1 MTTTPASR
9 STRRPRAR
17 QVVQAVVGLGLA
29 VALLGWGLPYFAG
42 TSWPDILQAMGQVGA
57 VRATWLFAIMVAG
70 LWLYTFTLT
79 GSLPGLSHHRAL
91 MVNVSGSAVGNLL
104 PGGGAA
110 GVAVTYAMCRS
121 WGFSRRDISTSII
134 VSGVWNVMGR
144 VALPVLG
151 VLVLVAAGSPLPRA
165 VSQGGVA
172 GAVAALLLLAVFI
185 AIIASERAATRI
197 GHLTS
202 RLLRPISSRLPRRPT
217 MTIDELIHD
226 LRARITAVVGSG
238 WLSMTVGIVGFFG
251 VYYLLFW
258 RCLASVGVSMP
269 FAELFAAYA
278 VGRLLTAVG
287 ITPGGVGVTETGTAA
302 VLIAWGADPAAAA
315 AGVVLFSIYTHLL
328 EVPLGALGGL
338 VWWFTRPRA
347 RQVTPTSSAP
357 LVAAREDAGRPDLS
371 ATAEKEGSGSA
382 E

>member
-1 MTTTPASR
+1 VL
-9 STRRPRAR
+9 
-17 QVVQAVVGLGLA
+17 QGLVGLVLAVV
-29 VALLGWGLPYFAG
+29 LLGWGLPYFSG
-42 TSWPDILQAMGQVGA
+42 TSWGQIVQTMEHVGWGTA
-57 VRATWLFAIMVAG
+57 GWLFGLMVLG

-79 GSLPGLSHHRAL
+79 GSLPGLSHLKAL
-91 MVNVSGSAVGNLL
+91 TVNVAGSAVGNLL

-134 VSGVWNVMGR
+134 VSGVWNVMAR

-151 VLVLVAAGSPLPRA
+151 VLVLVLGSTPMPRA

-172 GAVAALLLLAVFI
+172 GAIGALLLLGVFI

-197 GHLTS
+197 GHLLS
-202 RLLRPISSRLPRRPT
+202 RLLRPVSSRIRRGPT

-238 WLSMTVGIVGFFG
+238 WLSMTAGIVGFFG
-251 VYYLLFW
+251 VYFVLFW
-258 RCLASVGVSMP
+258 GCLSSVGVRMP

-287 ITPGGVGVTETGTAA
+287 ITPGGVGVTETGTVA
-302 VLIAWGADPAAAA
+302 VLIAWGADPTAAA

-328 EVPLGALGGL
+328 EIPLGAIGGL
-338 VWWFTRPRA
+338 AWSLTRQRRTTAAP
-347 RQVTPTSSAP
+347 SASPDPDSP
-357 LVAAREDAGRPDLS
+357 LVAADRRAMRREVA
-371 ATAEKEGSGSA
+371 ATSEEEGASA